1 MTVDLSRV
9 VGNAVSIAQ
18 HVGVTATA
26 TITRPAPPPNPLTGV
41 QSGSPVTQTVSALQA
56 ESRRYVRKDDAVWTQ
71 ARVVL
76 FVAAIHAQWTP
87 KRGDQCTWAG
97 LTSVI
102 SGIEEYAPS
111 GSAIGWFLAIGAARG
126 GPSRD

>member
-1 MTVDLSRV
+1 MIDLASILGTA
-9 VGNAVSIAQ
+9 VGAAQ
-18 HVGVTATA
+18 NLGVAGTA

-41 QSGSPVTQTVSALQA
+41 QSGSPVTQTVPVLQA
-56 ESRRYVRKDDAVWTQ
+56 ESRRYVRKDDAAWTQ

-76 FVAAIHAQWTP
+76 FVAAIHAAWTP

-97 LTSVI
+97 LTSAI

-111 GSAIGWFLAIGAARG
+111 GSAIGWFLAVGAAASG
-126 GPSRD
+126 GSRD